1 MFFAYSMPYT
11 YSDLC
16 KDLAMYERKGDW
28 ITRNTLCRTLAG
40 NKCEYLV
47 VTSVD
52 KTKGK
57 DRHKHKKGVVI
68 TA

>member
-16 KDLAMYERKGDW
+16 KDLTMYERKGDW